1 MNRIFFCLVTLLFTF
16 SSSSAEEKKSKTVS
30 VLTIGNSFAENAL
43 TYLPAIAIDAG
54 HRLVEGRANMG
65 GCSLERHWGYVAAFQ
80 KNPNGKYATPYGGG
94 KLSLDG
100 MLKNREWDF
109 ITLQQ
114 RSMLSHDPATY
125 EPFGKNLY
133 HYIKERRPDSKV
145 MVHQTWA
152 YRVDDPR
159 FVPANEGNEP
169 HTQREMYEQVR
180 KAYHA
185 FADEFDLG
193 ILPGGDAMFLA
204 DIDPET
210 GYRPDQNFDFEN
222 AVPPALPDETYS
234 LHTGWSWKKNDAGE
248 PFLKLD
254 GHHAGIAGKFLL
266 GCVWFEVLFEES
278 VLGNSFVPEKL
289 DPDYAAFLRKK
300 AHEAVRNLKMEK
312 TVTEE
317 IRKEF

>member
-1 MNRIFFCLVTLLFTF
+1 MNRPFFCLLTLLFAF
-16 SSSSAEEKKSKTVS
+16 SSGCAEEKKSKTVS

-43 TYLPAIAIDAG
+43 TYLPGIAGDAG
-54 HRLVEGRANMG
+54 HRLIEGRANLG
-65 GCSLERHWGYVAAFQ
+65 GCSLERHWSHVAAFQ
-80 KNPNGKYATPYGGG
+80 KNPESKNASPYGGG

-114 RSMLSHDPATY
+114 RSMMSHDTATY
-125 EPFGKNLY
+125 EPFGKELY
-133 HYIKERRPDSKV
+133 HFIKERRPDSKV

-159 FVPANEGNEP
+159 FVPANEGKEP

-204 DIDPET
+204 DTDPEQ
-210 GYRPDQNFDFEN
+210 GYRPDKKFNFKKEG
-222 AVPPALPDETYS
+222 PPALPDETYS
-234 LHTGWSWKKNDAGE
+234 LHTGWFWKENDAGIST
-248 PFLKLD
+248 LKLD
-254 GHHAGIAGKFLL
+254 GHHAGTAGKFLL

-278 VLGNSFVPEKL
+278 VLENSFVPKGL
-289 DPDYAAFLRKK
+289 DPDYAVFLRKK
-300 AHEAVRNLKMEK
+300 AHEAVENLKADK
-312 TVTEE
+312 VGV
-317 IRKEF
+317 K